1 MHDRHLR
8 PDEID
13 LLLDGEDGFGVAP
26 LRAHVKSCLTC
37 HGELSRARELMT
49 ALDSLPDFAPSA
61 GFADRVMNQVHV
73 FEPWHAAAFNTA
85 RQFVPASRPARIAA
99 SVAAALGAGVV
110 TAGTT
115 WAIARADIALLLAQV
130 GLERVQTRVSDAL
143 ADLSVSLL
151 GQSGIELAQSGSP
164 EIMAAMA
171 GGFVAIVGLSVV
183 GLRAL
188 ATVSTRRRLPT
199 GQNG

>member
-26 LRAHVKSCLTC
+26 LRAHVRSCIAC
-37 HGELSRARELMT
+37 HGELERARELMT
-49 ALDSLPDFAPSA
+49 VLDSLPDFAPSA
-61 GFADRVMNQVHV
+61 GFSDRVMSQVQV

-85 RQFVPASRPARIAA
+85 RQFVPESRPARVAA
-99 SVAAALGAGVV
+99 SVAAALGAGVL

-115 WAIARADIALLLAQV
+115 WALARADIALLLAQV
-130 GLERVQTRVSDAL
+130 GLERVQDRVAHAL
-143 ADLSVSLL
+143 SDLSVSLL
-151 GQSGIELAQSGSP
+151 GQTGVELAQSGSP

-171 GGFVAIVGLSVV
+171 GGFVAVVGLGVV

-188 ATVSTRRRLPT
+188 ATATNRRVSA
-199 GQNG
+199 GQRG